1 MQDQVVISSI
11 DWLRV
16 WFKFDC
22 VEHSLDGELLLIIVG
37 SLCIS
42 TIIIVIVVIIF
53 TIFTILI
60 IFIIVI
66 MFIIVTLFTCHNCH
80 HHNLY
85 NFLDQGCGKLLR
97 SYFICEWMKW
107 IESLLTSSPNICSLK
122 TNFSSLTRT
131 WPSCKMLH
139 NVLFLMQVGTNLTS
153 RMSWRKQIDRLVISR
168 TCITLAATSL
178 YEKELLA
185 WMLFW
190 ILFLRGLVQ
199 YPGSILF
206 WILLFCILMEY
217 CFENSSFVGE

>member
-1 MQDQVVISSI
+1 MVKWSLNLKCKVQVVISSI

-66 MFIIVTLFTCHNCH
+66 MFIIVTLFTCHTCH
-80 HHNLY
+80 HHNFY
-85 NFLDQGCGKLLR
+85 NFLDQGCGKLLH

-107 IESLLTSSPNICSLK
+107 IESSLPMGGHWHLPQIFGHSK
-122 TNFSSLTRT
+122 LISSL
-131 WPSCKMLH
+131 
-139 NVLFLMQVGTNLTS
+139 
-153 RMSWRKQIDRLVISR
+153 
-168 TCITLAATSL
+168 
-178 YEKELLA
+178 
-185 WMLFW
+185 
-190 ILFLRGLVQ
+190 
-199 YPGSILF
+199 
-206 WILLFCILMEY
+206 
-217 CFENSSFVGE
+217 